1 MFALEQNLCW
11 NRLSRR
17 HSRFSA
23 RLTHLPL
30 SPGVLQKYGAVPYQ
44 RKPKQPS
51 QTVFSPALETI
62 QSNCSMVLGG
72 VTGRNA
78 WPFWATIIRYHNSHS
93 FTGCLM
99 HCLLKIQN
107 IVGKKEY
114 KLKWLG
120 LALARP
126 QGCTHNF
133 TSGCKQ
139 QELLTC
145 THWGARSVLHCSP
158 GVRRYFLYVAQSLL
172 PSSAGEEEKQRSVW
186 PQPCFGAFQRVT
198 TAANCPQL
206 QRWCDNQKKK
216 LRVDN
221 DSLDVKQLQGSNS
234 SHSKAEAL

>member
-1 MFALEQNLCW
+1 MGLFLIRESQS
-11 NRLSRR
+11 NRV
-17 HSRFSA
+17 
-23 RLTHLPL
+23 RLYFLLPL
-30 SPGVLQKYGAVPYQ
+30 RQSRVTAQA
-44 RKPKQPS
+44 
-51 QTVFSPALETI
+51 
-62 QSNCSMVLGG
+62 SNCSMVLGG
-72 VTGRNA
+72 VTGRKA

-93 FTGCLM
+93 FAGCLM
-99 HCLLKIQN
+99 HSLLKIQN

-206 QRWCDNQKKK
+206 QRWCDNQKKRSWEWIMT
-216 LRVDN
+216 L
-221 DSLDVKQLQGSNS
+221 
-234 SHSKAEAL
+234 